1 MNENENIKYKFTF
14 LGDSTVGKT
23 SIFRKLF
30 NSTFREGVLSTVG
43 VDVKT
48 INFED
53 VEVNSNVNNEK
64 KCFQIT
70 IYDTSGQERFRSI
83 PRNYIRGSDGIIL
96 IYDITNKQS
105 FENIKTWSD
114 SISEII
120 SNNNKDKYLIMLLG
134 NKLDLANNSED
145 SNDKDNENN
154 ENKVCREVF
163 TEEGEK
169 ICKKYNFDWGGECS
183 AKDFTT
189 QQFKDLI
196 LNFTKRIYLTVDKS
210 DNSRISVTKQNNLN
224 KKKKKCC

>member
-1 MNENENIKYKFTF
+1 MNEKIDYKITL

-30 NSTFREGVLSTVG
+30 NFAFRDGVLSTVG
-43 VDVKT
+43 VDAKT

-53 VEVNSNVNNEK
+53 VEVNSNGNNEK

-70 IYDTSGQERFRSI
+70 IYDTSGQERFKSI

-120 SNNNKDKYLIMLLG
+120 SNNNKDKYLVMLLG

-145 SNDKDNENN
+145 NDDKDNENN

-169 ICKKYNFDWGGECS
+169 ICQKYNFDWGGECS

-196 LNFTKRIYLTVDKS
+196 QNFAKRIYLTVDKS

-224 KKKKKCC
+224 KKKKICC

>member
-1 MNENENIKYKFTF
+1 MDEKIDYKITL

-120 SNNNKDKYLIMLLG
+120 SNNNNDKYLIMLLG

>member
-1 MNENENIKYKFTF
+1 MNEKIDYKITL

-210 DNSRISVTKQNNLN
+210 DNSRISITKQNNLN

>member
-1 MNENENIKYKFTF
+1 MNEKIDYKITL

-210 DNSRISVTKQNNLN
+210 DNSRISITKQNNLN
-224 KKKKKCC
+224 KKKKCC